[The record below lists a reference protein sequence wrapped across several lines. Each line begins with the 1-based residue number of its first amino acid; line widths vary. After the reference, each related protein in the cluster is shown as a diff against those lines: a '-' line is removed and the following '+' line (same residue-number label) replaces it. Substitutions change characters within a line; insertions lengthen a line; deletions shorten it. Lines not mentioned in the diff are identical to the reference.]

1 MILPCTDV
9 SLPNSV
15 TPFTIKGSARLA
27 RNVSPALL
35 VSVLTPSM
43 SFTGMPVSAGRV
55 YFLGAGE
62 AEIGPLPDSLFR
74 DDALANLAAPSRPF
88 TVAVVRSEERRVGKE
103 LW

>member
-1 MILPCTDV
+1 
-9 SLPNSV
+9 
-15 TPFTIKGSARLA
+15 
-27 RNVSPALL
+27 
-35 VSVLTPSM
+35 M

-88 TVAVVRSEERRVGKE
+88 TVAVVEVFGEASGAAWLCNVGVV
-103 LW
+103 LATSCGLASL